1 MCVLSVCFL
10 SPLHFYGQ
18 FQGVGGIDLIY
29 VICVFLS
36 LSFFSLLWRDR
47 LKNPIK
53 LGHVDKFNFS
63 LYQDGKSNMSSGG
76 ERKCGDGGGAAF

>member
-1 MCVLSVCFL
+1 MRAKCVFFVASSFL
-10 SPLHFYGQ
+10 RTVS
-18 FQGVGGIDLIY
+18 GGGLIY